1 MELSSRALAWR
12 ERGRSMKALGM
23 NVFVATANDDA
34 PGTPLVLLHG
44 FPTCSY
50 DWRASMALF
59 AKNRRVITL
68 DFPGYGFSDKPAGF
82 SYSLIELADVVEV
95 VLGELEVKR
104 AHLFAHDVGTSVTTE
119 LLARH
124 GNRLLHFDVASVT
137 LMNGSVHIAMSQLT
151 AAQKLLRRPRIGPL
165 FARLARFA
173 TFRFQMQRVFGRPD
187 AVADEELEDLFALMR
202 RDDGHLRLPKM
213 LGYVDERRRFGRRW
227 IGALETLD
235 CPCLILWGVR
245 DPVAI
250 MAIAEK
256 LARETPTARLVRMED
271 LGHYPQLEDPV
282 RVVREVEA
290 FLADVERV

>member
-1 MELSSRALAWR
+1 
-12 ERGRSMKALGM
+12 M
-23 NVFVATANDDA
+23 NVFVATANEGA

-44 FPTCSY
+44 FPTSSY
-50 DWRASMALF
+50 DWRACMERF
-59 AKNRRVITL
+59 AQNRPVITL

-82 SYSLIELADVVEV
+82 SYSLIELADVVEI
-95 VLGELEVKR
+95 VLGELEIKR

-151 AAQKLLRRPRIGPL
+151 PSQKLLRRPRLGPL
-165 FARLARFA
+165 FARLASFT
-173 TFRFQMQRVFGRPD
+173 TFRYQMRRVFGKPD
-187 AVADEELEDLFALMR
+187 AVPDEELAELFALMK

-213 LGYVDERRRFGRRW
+213 IGYVDERRRFGRRW

-245 DPVAI
+245 DPVAVI
-250 MAIAEK
+250 GIAEK
-256 LARETPTARLVRMED
+256 LARETPTARFVRMEE
-271 LGHYPQLEDPV
+271 LGHYPQLEDPA
-282 RVVREVEA
+282 RVVREVES
-290 FLADVERV
+290 FLGDVER